1 MNPRLGIVFGA
12 EDCRDI
18 DSGRHFPV
26 NKIFTVGIF
35 AFVLA
40 TLAPAQTPPTFPT
53 NILGQRQMLWN
64 YSGLRPISAVP
75 AVGVHPRIFIGPADR
90 AEVCNRLTNTWAGQE
105 ILTNYIQ
112 RYTTLLRNPRSA
124 YDNLPTSIKNM
135 PDGTARLGNV
145 GFYNDP
151 YTQGYFTNLVAGQTN
166 NLNIGISNKV
176 AGVGAADVY
185 LRTMAGEFALEA
197 LENWIF
203 QNVATNQVRATNLAV
218 AMDMWATYLLNRS
231 DFNNSADN
239 WMLGGGA
246 AFAEAYDFNFW
257 AMTDAQRAHVR
268 TVICRVMYAAPYYG
282 VGLSPEAVTSNWESL
297 NTFQLIMLMA
307 MEGETSTAV
316 EGFDTNYFNSYFT
329 NAMGSMYDFLTYG
342 WHPSGEMYE
351 GMGKGWFGGARQIA
365 LAKRGYNFFGH
376 PHLQNYV
383 KNVWPACL
391 QPFGY
396 SWTHYDLIGGEGT
409 DNLRG
414 GRLYTAEDQIAMQ
427 WVYTNLPAAQFLW
440 RNFVMTAWCSNSPTS
455 GTNNYKTFL
464 DFRDN
469 KFVVSSIYGQ
479 DLLEAALFVQDP
491 VTNLNWNVQ
500 NSNVLSSPNFVDTWG
515 STIVARSGLD
525 SNSVSFQFHTRQDLG
540 GHTFAERGGF
550 AVSGLGRI
558 WVWFP
563 YALNYGQDPGFSSQI
578 LVDDMA
584 SFVTLQDGYK
594 MRIPAKL
601 AAWSTN
607 SSALFAT
614 CDSTYSY
621 SWQWKWNQFLTNGS
635 VTISSGYQAETNS
648 PNSFRRSGN
657 WIPENYGNTKFVN
670 WPHWNNAGYLEGIQR
685 APYNPMQ
692 QVIRTAGLVRVAKP
706 YVFIAD
712 DIQKDNSPHA
722 YKWLLQIPK
731 DLTLKT
737 GATLLSGFNTNTDC
751 ILQEPATN
759 GSRALL
765 VRIMSPTNWTAYTET
780 VSNLTYNSEQFYRLT
795 ALTTNVA
802 PAFKVMLYPFALGD
816 PIPTN
821 TWTATNIF
829 IVALADQTDAFN
841 FSPRAVTT
849 SDGRSVKLSEFQIT
863 RNGTNIVDYR
873 NQIEPFAS
881 VISPPSPPVICG
893 VQLMGTNMI
902 ITGTNGMTGANYLV
916 LTATNLQQPTANWS
930 VLATNQFG
938 IGGSVAF
945 TNALDPNASQLYY
958 RLRLP

>member
-1 MNPRLGIVFGA
+1 MFFARFILWISFGLVA
-12 EDCRDI
+12 LICR
-18 DSGRHFPV
+18 
-26 NKIFTVGIF
+26 
-35 AFVLA
+35 
-40 TLAPAQTPPTFPT
+40 AQTPPTFPT
-53 NILGQRQMLWN
+53 NILGQRQVTWN
-64 YSGLRPISAVP
+64 YTGLRPISTVP
-75 AVGVHPRIFIGPADR
+75 AIGVHPRIFIGPADR
-90 AEVCNRLTNTWAGQE
+90 AEVCNRLTNTAAGLE

-124 YDNLPTSIKNM
+124 YDNLPTTIKNM

-151 YTQGYFTNLVAGQTN
+151 YAQGYYTNLIAGLTN
-166 NLNIGISNKV
+166 NLHVGISNKV

-203 QNVATNQVRATNLAV
+203 QNVATNQTRATNLAV
-218 AMDMWATYLLNRS
+218 AMDAWATYLLNRS
-231 DFNNSADN
+231 DFTGPSKN
-239 WMLGGGA
+239 WMIGSPA
-246 AFAEAYDFNFW
+246 AFAEAYDFNYW
-257 AMTDAQRAHVR
+257 AMTDTQRAHVR
-268 TVICRVMYAAPYYG
+268 TALARVIYAAPYQG
-282 VGLSPEAVTSNWESL
+282 VGISPEADTSNWVSL
-297 NTFQLIMLMA
+297 NGFNLIAVMV
-307 MEGETSTAV
+307 MEGETSAAV

-329 NAMGSMYDFLTYG
+329 NAMGSFYMFLTYG
-342 WHPSGEMYE
+342 FHPSGEMFE
-351 GMGKGWFGGARQIA
+351 GMGKGWFGGARHIA
-365 LAKRGYNFFGH
+365 FAKRGYNFFGH
-376 PHLQNYV
+376 SHLQNYV

-414 GRLYTAEDQIAMQ
+414 GRLYTAEDEIAMQ
-427 WVYTNLPAAQFLW
+427 YVYTNLPAAAFLW
-440 RNFVMTAWCSNSPTS
+440 RNFVMTSWCSNSPTS

-464 DFRDN
+464 DFRDS

-491 VTNLNWNVQ
+491 VTNVNWNSQ
-500 NSNVLSSPNFVDTWG
+500 NSNVLSSLDFVDTFG
-515 STIVARSGLD
+515 STIVARSGYD
-525 SNSVSFQFHTRQDLG
+525 SNSVAFQFHTRQDLG

-550 AVSGLGRI
+550 SISGLGRI

-578 LVDDMA
+578 LVDDIA

-607 SSALFAT
+607 ASALFAT

-621 SWQWKWNQFLTNGS
+621 SWQWKWNQFLTNGT
-635 VTISSGYQAETNS
+635 VTISSGYQAETNC
-648 PNSFRRSGN
+648 PNNFRRTGN
-657 WIPENYGNTKFVN
+657 LIPENYGNTKFVN
-670 WPHWNNAGYLEGIQR
+670 WPHWNSVGYLEGIQR

-692 QVIRTAGLVRVAKP
+692 QVVRTAGLVRGAKP
-706 YVFIAD
+706 YVYISD

-737 GATLLSGFNTNTDC
+737 GGALPAGFNTNTDC
-751 ILQEPATN
+751 LLQEPATN

-780 VSNLTYNSEQFYRLT
+780 VSNVTYNSEQFYRLT
-795 ALTTNVA
+795 VLTTNVA
-802 PAFKVMLYPFALGD
+802 PAFKVMLYPFAPND
-816 PIPTN
+816 PLPTN

-829 IVALADQTDAFN
+829 TVTLAGQTDTFN
-841 FSPRAVTT
+841 FSPRAATT
-849 SDGRSVKLSEFQIT
+849 SDGRSVTLNEFQIT
-863 RNGTNIVDYR
+863 RGGTNIVDYR

-881 VISPPSPPVICG
+881 VITPPAPPILSG
-893 VQLMGTNMI
+893 VSLTGTNLI
-902 ITGTNGMTGANYLV
+902 FTGTNGTSGGNYLV
-916 LTATNLQQPTANWS
+916 LTTTNLALPSSNWS
-930 VLATNQFG
+930 IIATQQFQNSG
-938 IGGSVAF
+938 AVNF
-945 TNALDPNASQLYY
+945 TNPLNPSSPQLFY